1 MGNWTIALW
10 TLGLEALLFNFL
22 KQYITEKNPTMII
35 IVVVTITTLFA
46 VANLE
51 EAKLHITHHARYSQ
65 LAAWTAFITV
75 CIVVG
80 LQIKFSNNDA
90 TQTLLAWNKMTGN
103 LLFISVFVG
112 LISLSLTKRINN

>member
-1 MGNWTIALW
+1 MANWTIALW

-51 EAKLHITHHARYSQ
+51 EAKTDITHHARYSQ
-65 LAAWTAFITV
+65 LAAWTAFLTV
-75 CIVVG
+75 CVIVG
-80 LQIKFSNNDA
+80 LQFKFSTNDV
-90 TQTLLAWNKMTGN
+90 TQTFLAWNKMTGN
-103 LLFISVFVG
+103 LLLISLFVG
-112 LISLSLTKRINN
+112 LFSLLLIKRV